1 MSNLEKYRYGR
12 PPNSQLSVN
21 PLLHIQTEEAH
32 SKQLSF
38 HLIELARKSGQ
49 LNISGRGLAS
59 GTATFNLRIN
69 EITI

>member
-1 MSNLEKYRYGR
+1 LR
-12 PPNSQLSVN
+12 SVN
-21 PLLHIQTEEAH
+21 PLLQIQTEEAD

-59 GTATFNLRIN
+59 GTANFNLRISQ
-69 EITI
+69 IAA